1 MIACSKRAQ
10 DCGEDIRIWRLSGP
24 QVSIW
29 LYVMLYTYLMLGNLN
44 PSCFC
49 RVPWD
54 VLKGIHTQY
63 HNKIRIN
70 CRIRMKWKCH
80 STDYARH
87 KSCSP
92 LFDGDPTVGL
102 LRTRIPLE
110 ITLRY
115 QVSVINYLSR
125 PLFVNLLAINL
136 QLHPCITIC
145 FLFSLLRFVKWAT
158 KEKTLLSIILF
169 YFHRDPYVGCLYSL
183 CNWVIE
189 SPIYPEQAF
198 FLSLL
203 SSVFG
208 M

>member
-29 LYVMLYTYLMLGNLN
+29 LYVMLYTYLMPGNLN

-49 RVPWD
+49 RVPWN

-92 LFDGDPTVGL
+92 LFDGDLNGRFIENTKFHL
-102 LRTRIPLE
+102 KWRYRIK
-110 ITLRY
+110 Y
-115 QVSVINYLSR
+115 Q
-125 PLFVNLLAINL
+125 
-136 QLHPCITIC
+136 
-145 FLFSLLRFVKWAT
+145 
-158 KEKTLLSIILF
+158 LSIIYQDHYLSIYWVSICNCILASPSVSCSA
-169 YFHRDPYVGCLYSL
+169 YFV
-183 CNWVIE
+183 
-189 SPIYPEQAF
+189 
-198 FLSLL
+198 L
-203 SSVFG
+203 SSEPG
-208 M
+208 RK